1 MKKKLVS
8 FLLAFCMLLGM
19 IPSDFVSAD
28 ASGAVS
34 VEYVFRGAGADKA
47 SDKVSATT
55 ISNYN
60 LSDSGNWSWYGKTWT
75 AANAEATMRDFG
87 GTDKDYLNVAN
98 TQSDEWFALDIKAPE
113 SAGEY
118 AVEFYYMPLKNS
130 NVGACDIYFVEKP
143 NGGFNEQAVNTALEN
158 SSPIGNINFKKE
170 GATGDTAAHKPL
182 NNIDFKQ
189 GKSYLLVFKT
199 TTASRLLIKS
209 IKIAKMGELTELI
222 VSPETARIP
231 IGGTESITVS
241 GKDSNGTALQAGAFD
256 EISYASSNEAVAMVS
271 NGVITGVATG
281 TATITVTATL
291 GN

>member
-113 SAGEY
+113 S
-118 AVEFYYMPLKNS
+118 VRR
-130 NVGACDIYFVEKP
+130 
-143 NGGFNEQAVNTALEN
+143 
-158 SSPIGNINFKKE
+158 
-170 GATGDTAAHKPL
+170 
-182 NNIDFKQ
+182 
-189 GKSYLLVFKT
+189 
-199 TTASRLLIKS
+199 RLLHRPVILLQRGTWPWPS
-209 IKIAKMGELTELI
+209 D
-222 VSPETARIP
+222 RIP
-231 IGGTESITVS
+231 DRWD
-241 GKDSNGTALQAGAFD
+241 DSRQRCSCRTWGR
-256 EISYASSNEAVAMVS
+256 
-271 NGVITGVATG
+271 
-281 TATITVTATL
+281 
-291 GN
+291 